1 MHYLPVGTMASGMPE
16 NYGGFGPGRQAAI
29 YREGAAGRPPRVP
42 VSPDEL
48 EAAAQRVLAPS
59 AFDYVAGG
67 AGGERTV
74 HQNVAEFDR
83 WHLVPRML
91 RDVHERDTRVE
102 VFGKQ
107 LPAPLLLAPV
117 GALDVVRPD
126 AELAVARACVATGVP
141 MVASTLTSH
150 TLEEIATEMGGAT
163 RWFQLYW
170 GPDRDLNLSL
180 VARAE
185 RAGYSALVVTLDTR
199 IIGWRNRDIRRGFL
213 PFLGGV
219 GLGNYIADP
228 VFRSRLARP
237 PEEDLP
243 TAVLRAVGSIGDPT
257 FSWSDVRF
265 LSERTSLPIV
275 VKGIVHP
282 QDAVDAME
290 AGANGLIVSNHGGR
304 QVDGSIPTLRALP
317 GVMAEAGQRVP
328 VLLDSGIRHGSD
340 IAKALALGARAVLI
354 GRPYVWGLAVGGEE
368 GVRSVVENLLA
379 DFDLTLALC
388 GLARPSELSRE
399 SISAA

>member
-1 MHYLPVGTMASGMPE
+1 MPVTPE
-16 NYGGFGPGRQAAI
+16 
-29 YREGAAGRPPRVP
+29 
-42 VSPDEL
+42 EL
-48 EAAAQRVLAPS
+48 EAAAERVLTPE

-74 HQNVAEFDR
+74 RQNAAEFDR
-83 WHLVPRML
+83 WHLLPRML

-102 VFGKQ
+102 IFGQ
-107 LPAPLLLAPV
+107 QIPAPLLLAPV
-117 GALDVVRPD
+117 GALEVVRPE

-150 TLEEIATEMGGAT
+150 SLEQIAAEMGSTT

-180 VARAE
+180 VQRAE
-185 RAGYSALVVTLDTR
+185 RAGYSALVITLDTR
-199 IIGWRNRDIRRGFL
+199 IIGWRARDIGRGFL

-219 GLGNYIADP
+219 GIGNYLTDP

-243 TAVLRAVGSIGDPT
+243 GAVLRAVGSIGDPT
-257 FSWSDVRF
+257 FSWADVRF
-265 LSERTSLPIV
+265 LSERTAMPIV
-275 VKGIVHP
+275 VKGILHP
-282 QDAVDAME
+282 KDAVEAME

-304 QVDGSIPTLRALP
+304 QVDGSVPTLRALP
-317 GVMAEAGQRVP
+317 AVMEEAGTRVP
-328 VLLDSGIRHGSD
+328 VLLDSGVRHGAD

-354 GRPYVWGLAVGGEE
+354 GRPYVWGLAVDGEA
-368 GVRSVVENLLA
+368 GVRSVIENLLA

-388 GLARPSELSRE
+388 GLSKSGELTRE
-399 SISAA
+399 SIAAA